1 LSGHPSRYPALPIAD
16 RLAILA
22 VAVTQFLVGHGR
34 VWTQPFDWDRSILWS
49 YATIALLVFAD
60 LAVRRRLHLLGWFL
74 HTLELSAVKFVL
86 TAGFL
91 VMYLITHPKIPDP
104 GREPPQQPAVVS
116 QPLAARR
123 NLKPTVIAEGSR
135 GEIHGRVIDRDGRGI
150 QGALVFISDGLKDLV
165 FAPPEEPVTLENN
178 GKAFVPPIA
187 AVQTGQPLSARSA
200 NHELHTLLLTKSD
213 RSWVMNVPLLASG
226 QSRTIQFDDA
236 RGLVAVHC
244 TVHGSREGEA
254 HLAILDHPFFA
265 FSGVDGH
272 FVLQRIPSGNLT
284 ISAFHPA
291 QGESSAAARLGS
303 GEKLDASLSLGGR

>member
-1 LSGHPSRYPALPIAD
+1 MSGHLGRYPALAIVD

-22 VAVTQFLVGHGR
+22 VATTQFLVGHGR
-34 VWTQPFDWDRSILWS
+34 VWTIPFDWDRSILWS
-49 YATIALLVFAD
+49 YATIAFLVLAD
-60 LAVRRRLHLLGWFL
+60 LAVRRRLHPLAWFL

-91 VMYLITHPKIPDP
+91 VMYLITHPKIPEP
-104 GREPPQQPAVVS
+104 TYEPPQPPAVVS
-116 QPLAARR
+116 QQVATRR
-123 NLKPTVIAEGSR
+123 NLKPTFIAEASR

-150 QGALVFISDGLKDLV
+150 QGALVFISDGLKDLI
-165 FAPPEEPVTLENN
+165 FAPPEEPMTLENN
-178 GKAFVPPIA
+178 GKAFVPLIA
-187 AVQTGQPLSARSA
+187 AIQTGQPLSARSA
-200 NHELHTLLLTKSD
+200 NHELHTLLLTQSD

-226 QSRTIQFDDA
+226 QSRTVRFDEA

-254 HLAILDHPFFA
+254 HLAILNHPFFA
-265 FSGVDGH
+265 FSSVDGH

-291 QGESSAAARLGS
+291 QGESSAPVRLAS
-303 GEKLDASLSLGGR
+303 GEKLNASLSFGER

>member
-1 LSGHPSRYPALPIAD
+1 LSGHPSRYSALPIAD

-213 RSWVMNVPLLASG
+213 RSWGDECS
-226 QSRTIQFDDA
+226 
-236 RGLVAVHC
+236 
-244 TVHGSREGEA
+244 
-254 HLAILDHPFFA
+254 
-265 FSGVDGH
+265 
-272 FVLQRIPSGNLT
+272 
-284 ISAFHPA
+284 
-291 QGESSAAARLGS
+291 AARLRAKPHHSIRRCERSGCRSLHGARKPRGRSAPGDLGS
-303 GEKLDASLSLGGR
+303 PILRIQRCGRAFRATAHPEWQLDDFRISSSSGRKLGSCSPGER